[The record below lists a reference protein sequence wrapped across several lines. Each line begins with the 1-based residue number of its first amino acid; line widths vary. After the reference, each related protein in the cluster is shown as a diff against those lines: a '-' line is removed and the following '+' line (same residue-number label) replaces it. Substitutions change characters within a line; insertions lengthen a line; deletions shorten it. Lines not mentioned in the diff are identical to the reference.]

1 MHVRKAIE
9 RHVPMRI
16 IISLSVSPAAAMVDT
31 SPIRGYTGG
40 DYSEVD
46 RPFFQLEGP
55 FFQLEG
61 QLGGLPY
68 SILGWNYEERA
79 RSEHVPTSRTH
90 SSIYLSG
97 VRGESGACDR
107 VRAGRFYGF

>member
-1 MHVRKAIE
+1 MG
-9 RHVPMRI
+9 
-16 IISLSVSPAAAMVDT
+16 
-31 SPIRGYTGG
+31 GYAGG

-46 RPFFQLEGP
+46 RPV
-55 FFQLEG
+55 FQLEG

-68 SILGWNYEERA
+68 SILGWNCEERA
-79 RSEHVPTSRTH
+79 RSSEHVPTSRTH